1 MRSHRGGA
9 HVVVSLGVR
18 MRSFGRSTI
27 RLLCV
32 AATAAALAAV
42 PSAYGRLGGSVP
54 AQVQAAL
61 DAAFAAATPALG
73 QPGARPP
80 PDIDDGRSRVT
91 ARWRH
96 VFEAFAIA
104 DRDRPPAAGGVVV
117 VGSSSISLWG
127 NLEQQFATRHMVRR
141 GLAGARMTD
150 ISRHA
155 DRLILPYRP
164 STVIVYAGDNDIAE
178 KVQPE
183 MVLAAYADLVRQVRR
198 ALPQARIAFIS
209 IKPSPSR
216 AALMPAF
223 ERANELVAAFSAGDE
238 RLDYIDVYSRMLDAE
253 GRPRADL
260 FAADA
265 LHLNGA
271 GYALWRSELAAHLP

>member
-1 MRSHRGGA
+1 
-9 HVVVSLGVR
+9 
-18 MRSFGRSTI
+18 MRSFGRSTV
-27 RLLCV
+27 RLLWIAATV
-32 AATAAALAAV
+32 AAMAAV
-42 PSAYGRLGGSVP
+42 PSAYARLGGSISTR
-54 AQVQAAL
+54 VQAAL
-61 DAAFAAATPALG
+61 DAAFAAAVPKSDDVGAL
-73 QPGARPP
+73 PP
-80 PDIDDGRSRVT
+80 PNIDDGRSRVT

-96 VFEAFAIA
+96 SFEAFAVA
-104 DRDRPPAAGGVVV
+104 DRDHPPAIGGVVV

-127 NLEQQFATRHMVRR
+127 NLEQQFANRNVVRR
-141 GLAGARMTD
+141 GLAGARMSD
-150 ISRHA
+150 IARHA

-178 KVQPE
+178 QAQPE

-198 ALPQARIAFIS
+198 ALPQTRVAFIS

-223 ERANELVAAFSAGDE
+223 ERANELVAAFSEGDQ
-238 RLDYIDVYSRMLDAE
+238 RLEYIDVYSRMLDAE
-253 GRPRADL
+253 GRPRPEL

-271 GYALWRSELAAHLP
+271 GYALWRTELAAHLP

>member
-1 MRSHRGGA
+1 M
-9 HVVVSLGVR
+9 SLGIR
-18 MRSFGRSTI
+18 MRSFGRSTV
-27 RLLCV
+27 RLLWV
-32 AATAAALAAV
+32 AATVAALAAV

-54 AQVQAAL
+54 TQVQAAL
-61 DAAFAAATPALG
+61 DAAFAAATPGSDRSGA
-73 QPGARPP
+73 QPPLN
-80 PDIDDGRSRVT
+80 IDDGRSRVT

-96 VFEAFAIA
+96 VFEAFAAA

-127 NLEQQFATRHMVRR
+127 NLEQQFAPRQMVRR

-150 ISRHA
+150 IARHA

-164 STVIVYAGDNDIAE
+164 SLVIVYAGDNDIAE

-198 ALPQARIAFIS
+198 ALPRVRIAFIS

-216 AALMPAF
+216 ALLMPAF
-223 ERANELVAAFSAGDE
+223 ERANGLIAAFSTGDE
-238 RLDYIDVYSRMLDAE
+238 QLDYIDVYSHMLDVE
-253 GRPRADL
+253 GQPRPELFTADS
-260 FAADA
+260 
-265 LHLNGA
+265 LHMNGA
-271 GYALWRSELAAHLP
+271 GYALWRSELASHLP